1 MRRRDEAIEAIEM
14 EIDIF
19 ENPSDTTAEEKEG
32 EVAKSSPAVPLKQL
46 DFNRIQY

>member
-14 EIDIF
+14 AIDIF
-19 ENPSDTTAEEKEG
+19 ENPADETPEEKEG
-32 EVAKSSPAVPLKQL
+32 LAAATKVPQKQL